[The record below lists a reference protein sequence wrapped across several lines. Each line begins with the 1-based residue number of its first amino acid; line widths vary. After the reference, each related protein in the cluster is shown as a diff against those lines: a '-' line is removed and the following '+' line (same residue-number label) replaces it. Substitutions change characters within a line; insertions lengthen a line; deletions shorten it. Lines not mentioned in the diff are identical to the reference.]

1 VRILVVED
9 EPAIAGAVEAAL
21 ARDGYATDVVGDGAD
36 ARGWVATYDY
46 DLLVVDIVLPSLDG
60 LRLIRELRQ
69 SGERVPVLMLTSL
82 DTVADRVAGLDAG
95 ADDYLAKP
103 FAMAELL
110 ARIRAL
116 RRRQAG
122 EADPIVRVADLE
134 LDPARRR
141 VNVGGRDVRLTTR
154 EFALLEVL
162 ARHPGHV
169 FSQERLIEAV
179 WNADFSAESNV
190 VEVHV
195 RSLRRKLDVGR
206 AVSAIE
212 TVRGAGYRI
221 RDP

>member
-1 VRILVVED
+1 MRILIVED
-9 EPAIAGAVEAAL
+9 EPAIAAAVEAAL
-21 ARDGYATDVVGDGAD
+21 RHDGYAVDVVGDGDEAL
-36 ARGWVATYDY
+36 GWVASYEY
-46 DLLVVDIVLPSLDG
+46 DLVVVDIVLPGLDG
-60 LRLIRELRQ
+60 VELVRHVRAD
-69 SGERVPVLMLTSL
+69 GGRVPILILTSR
-82 DTVADRVAGLDAG
+82 DGIADRVVGLDAG

-103 FAMAELL
+103 FAMDELL

-116 RRRQAG
+116 RRRQSG

-141 VNVGGRDVRLTTR
+141 VNLAGRDVRLTTR
-154 EFALLEVL
+154 EFALVEVL

-195 RSLRRKLDVGR
+195 RSIRRKLDVDR
-206 AVSAIE
+206 HDSVIE

-221 RDP
+221 REG

>member
-1 VRILVVED
+1 VRILIVED
-9 EPAIAGAVEAAL
+9 EPAIARAVSAAL
-21 ARDGYATDVVGDGAD
+21 VADGYAVDAVGDGHEAL
-36 ARGWVATYDY
+36 GWVDSYDY
-46 DLLVVDIVLPSLDG
+46 DLVVVDLVLPGLDG
-60 LRLIRELRQ
+60 LSVVREFRRR
-69 SGERVPVLMLTSL
+69 GFRVPVLILTSL
-82 DTVADRVAGLDAG
+82 DGIADRVTGLDAG

-122 EADPIVRVADLE
+122 EPDPIVRVGELE

-141 VNVGGRDVRLTTR
+141 VAIAGRDVRLTTR

-162 ARHPGHV
+162 ARNPGHV
-169 FSQERLIEAV
+169 FSQDRLIDAV

-195 RSLRRKLDVGR
+195 RSIRRKLDPGR
-206 AVSAIE
+206 RDSVIE
-212 TVRGAGYRI
+212 TVRGAGYRL
-221 RDP
+221 RVA